1 MFVDLKQLFDI
12 IGERREIEYS
22 MDLSDYELFGGYPF
36 RGPVRL
42 SGEIYNKAGI
52 VTLKM
57 RVGFEFTTLCDRC
70 AEEFT
75 RYYEYRFRHVLVQK
89 LNDSRTD
96 KQDLEDVY
104 IVVEDLRLDL
114 DELMLSDILLSLP
127 SKMLCR
133 QDCAGLCPHCGK
145 NLNDG
150 SCDCTDID
158 V

>member
-1 MFVDLKQLFDI
+1 M
-12 IGERREIEYS
+12 
-22 MDLSDYELFGGYPF
+22 
-36 RGPVRL
+36 
-42 SGEIYNKAGI
+42 
-52 VTLKM
+52 
-57 RVGFEFTTLCDRC
+57 
-70 AEEFT
+70 
-75 RYYEYRFRHVLVQK
+75 LVQK